1 MRASP
6 RSRARR
12 SGLGQGWLGRWG
24 LRVTGLGYL
33 ALLLVLPVVVICWR
47 AFSSGLGKA
56 WDSITTPVA
65 AHALV
70 LTLEV
75 AAIAVPLNVIFGVSA
90 AMLLARRRFPGARL
104 LDAVIELPL
113 ALSPVV
119 IGVSLLFL
127 YGRQGWF
134 GSWLTQH
141 GVTVI
146 FSIPGIVIASVFIS
160 VPYVAREVMPV
171 LGELGTEQ
179 EQAAATLGAGAAA
192 TFWRITLPSIRWGVA
207 YGTTLTA
214 ARVLGEFGAVSV
226 VSGNIE
232 GQTQTLTMF
241 VDDRF
246 TNFDATGAYTGAVL
260 LALISLAVLGVLTVS
275 RGRARS
281 RDVAPVSPETVS
293 PQTQAGEVVSA
304 WPSQSAGSAS
314 DSARPSPSTGS
325 ASTSLTAR

>member
-1 MRASP
+1 M
-6 RSRARR
+6 
-12 SGLGQGWLGRWG
+12 GRWG
-24 LRVTGLGYL
+24 LRVAGLGYL
-33 ALLLVLPVVVICWR
+33 ALLLVVPVVVICWR
-47 AFSSGLGKA
+47 AFSPGLGKA

-65 AHALV
+65 VHALL

-75 AAIAVPLNVIFGVSA
+75 AAIAVPLNVVFGVGA
-90 AMLLARRRFPGARL
+90 AMLLTRRRFPGARL
-104 LDAVIELPL
+104 LDSVIELPL

-141 GVTVI
+141 GFMVV
-146 FSIPGIVIASVFIS
+146 FSIPGIVIASVFVS

-192 TFWRITLPSIRWGVA
+192 TFWRITLPSIRWAVA
-207 YGTTLTA
+207 
-214 ARVLGEFGAVSV
+214 FGAVSV

-246 TNFDATGAYTGAVL
+246 TNFDPTGAYTGAVV

-281 RDVAPVSPETVS
+281 VQSQAREVAD
-293 PQTQAGEVVSA
+293 A

-314 DSARPSPSTGS
+314 DSERPSPSTGS

>member
-1 MRASP
+1 MRPA
-6 RSRARR
+6 RVAAAGRARP
-12 SGLGQGWLGRWG
+12 GPWLGRWS
-24 LRVTGLGYL
+24 LRTLGLGYL
-33 ALLLVLPVVVICWR
+33 ALLLVLPVGVIGWR
-47 AFSSGLGKA
+47 SVSGGLGKA
-56 WDSITTPVA
+56 WDSITTPIAV
-65 AHALV
+65 HALV

-75 AAIAVPLNVIFGVSA
+75 AAIAVPLNVVFGVGA
-90 AMLLARRRFPGARL
+90 AMLLSRRRFPGARL
-104 LDAVIELPL
+104 LDSVIELPL
-113 ALSPVV
+113 AISPVV
-119 IGVSLLFL
+119 IGVALLLL

-146 FSIPGIVIASVFIS
+146 FSIPGIVIASVFVS
-160 VPYVAREVMPV
+160 APYVAREVMPV

-192 TFWRITLPSIRWGVA
+192 TFWRITLPSIRWAVA

-246 TNFDATGAYTGAVL
+246 TNFDQTGAYTGAVV
-260 LALISLAVLGVLTVS
+260 LALISLAVLGVLSVS

-281 RDVAPVSPETVS
+281 RDVPPDS
-293 PQTQAGEVVSA
+293 PQSQTQLSPRAGEVTQA
-304 WPSQSAGSAS
+304 WPSQSAASAS
-314 DSARPSPSTGS
+314 DSAPRPPSTGS

>member
-1 MRASP
+1 MTP
-6 RSRARR
+6 R
-12 SGLGQGWLGRWG
+12 LGRWG
-24 LRVTGLGYL
+24 VRVAGLGYL
-33 ALLLVLPVVVICWR
+33 ALLLVVPVVVICWR
-47 AFSSGLGKA
+47 AFAAGLGKA
-56 WDSITTPVA
+56 WDSITTPLAV
-65 AHALV
+65 HALM

-75 AAIAVPLNVIFGVSA
+75 AAIAVPLNVIFGVGA
-90 AMLLARRRFPGARL
+90 AMLLTRRRFPGARL
-104 LDAVIELPL
+104 LDAAIELPL

-141 GVTVI
+141 GITVV

-179 EQAAATLGAGAAA
+179 EQAAATLGAGTAA
-192 TFWRITLPSIRWGVA
+192 TFWRITLPSIRWAVA

-246 TNFDATGAYTGAVL
+246 TNFDATGAYTGAVV
-260 LALISLAVLGVLTVS
+260 LALISLAILGALSVS

-281 RDVAPVSPETVS
+281 RGAAPASATSVS
-293 PQTQAGEVVSA
+293 QAEEVTGA

-314 DSARPSPSTGS
+314 GSAQQPSPSTGS
-325 ASTSLTAR
+325 AWTSPTAR